1 MKLGYC
7 MHSSLHEHTTY
18 ISYFT
23 VKLFSFIYAISASV
37 NVLLHILW
45 LLHEQISDKIVFYN
59 NLISNNILLNST
71 EYRDLS

>member
-7 MHSSLHEHTTY
+7 MYSSLHEYTTY

-23 VKLFSFIYAISASV
+23 VKFFSFDYAISASV
-37 NVLLHILW
+37 NILLHILW
-45 LLHEQISDKIVFYN
+45 SLHEQISDKIVFCN
-59 NLISNNILLNST
+59 NLTSNNILLNST